1 MLRTNIL
8 VESKFFKKTMFNGL
22 FQKTYNK
29 ISFEDVQF
37 ILKSSHK
44 TDFIIINTLP
54 ITEQDCLIKTTIS
67 YDSEEKIINELMTKY
82 EFKKYKFIIYGKH
95 SNDDSVEKKAKQ
107 LLNLGFLNV
116 YVYAGGLFE
125 WMLLQDIYGFDEFP
139 TSKKVLDILKFKPPR
154 TFETKMLLL

>member
-22 FQKTYNK
+22 FQKIYNK

-54 ITEQDCLIKTTIS
+54 ITEQECLIKNTIS

-107 LLNLGFLNV
+107 LLNLGFSNAFV
-116 YVYAGGLFE
+116 YPGGLFE

-139 TSKKVLDILKFKPPR
+139 TTKKVLDILKFKPPR

>member
-1 MLRTNIL
+1 
-8 VESKFFKKTMFNGL
+8 MFNGL

-29 ISFEDVQF
+29 ISFEDIQY
-37 ILKSSHK
+37 IIKSSYN
-44 TDFIIINTLP
+44 TEFIIINTLS
-54 ITEQDCLIKTTIS
+54 ITEQECLIKNTIS
-67 YDSEEKIINELMTKY
+67 YNSEESLINELMNKY

-107 LLNLGFLNV
+107 LLNLGFSNV
-116 YVYAGGLFE
+116 YVYTGGLFE

-139 TSKKVLDILKFKPPR
+139 TSKKVLDILKYKSPR

>member
-1 MLRTNIL
+1 
-8 VESKFFKKTMFNGL
+8 MFNGL

-37 ILKSSHK
+37 ILKSSYK
-44 TDFIIINTLP
+44 SESIIINTLP
-54 ITEQDCLIKTTIS
+54 ITEQDCLIKNTIS
-67 YDSEEKIINELMTKY
+67 YNSEESLINDLITKY

-107 LLNLGFLNV
+107 LMNLGFNNV
-116 YVYAGGLFE
+116 YVYLGGLFE

-139 TSKKVLDILKFKPPR
+139 TSKKVLDILKFRAPR

>member
-8 VESKFFKKTMFNGL
+8 VESNFFKKIMFNGL

-37 ILKSSHK
+37 IIKSSYN

-54 ITEQDCLIKTTIS
+54 ITEQDCLIKNTIS

-95 SNDDSVEKKAKQ
+95 SNDVSIETKGKQ
-107 LLNLGFLNV
+107 LLNLGFSNV
-116 YVYAGGLFE
+116 YVYLGGLFE

-139 TSKKVLDILKFKPPR
+139 TTKKVLDILKFKPPR

>member
-8 VESKFFKKTMFNGL
+8 VESKNFKKAMFNGL

-29 ISFEDVQF
+29 ISFEDIQY
-37 ILKSSHK
+37 IIKSSYK
-44 TDFIIINTLP
+44 NDFIIINTLS
-54 ITEQDCLIKTTIS
+54 ITEQDCLIKNTIS

-107 LLNLGFLNV
+107 LLNLGFSNV
-116 YVYAGGLFE
+116 YVYTGGLFE
-125 WMLLQDIYGFDEFP
+125 WLLLQDIYGFDEFP
-139 TSKKVLDILKFKPPR
+139 TTKKVLDILKYKPPR

>member
-8 VESKFFKKTMFNGL
+8 VESKFLKTMFNGL

-29 ISFEDVQF
+29 ISFEDIQY
-37 ILKSSHK
+37 IIKSSYK
-44 TDFIIINTLP
+44 NDFIIINTLP
-54 ITEQDCLIKTTIS
+54 ITEQECLIKNTIS

-107 LLNLGFLNV
+107 LLNLGFSNV
-116 YVYAGGLFE
+116 YVYVGGLFE
-125 WMLLQDIYGFDEFP
+125 WLLLQDIYGFDEFP
-139 TSKKVLDILKFKPPR
+139 TTKKVLDILKFKPPR

>member
-22 FQKTYNK
+22 FQKIYNK

-54 ITEQDCLIKTTIS
+54 ITEQECLIKNTIS

-107 LLNLGFLNV
+107 LLNLGFSNV
-116 YVYAGGLFE
+116 YVYIGGLFE

-139 TSKKVLDILKFKPPR
+139 TTKKVLDILKFKPPR

>member
-1 MLRTNIL
+1 
-8 VESKFFKKTMFNGL
+8 MFNGL

-29 ISFEDVQF
+29 ISFEDVQY
-37 ILKSSHK
+37 IMKSSHK

-54 ITEQDCLIKTTIS
+54 ITEQDCLIKNTIS

-95 SNDDSVEKKAKQ
+95 SNDISVDKKGKQ
-107 LLNLGFLNV
+107 LISLGFSNV
-116 YVYAGGLFE
+116 YVYVGGLFE

-139 TSKKVLDILKFKPPR
+139 TTKKVLDILKYKPPR

>member
-8 VESKFFKKTMFNGL
+8 VESKNFKKTMFNGL

-29 ISFEDVQF
+29 ISFEDIQY
-37 ILKSSHK
+37 IIKSSYK
-44 TDFIIINTLP
+44 TEFIIINTLS
-54 ITEQDCLIKTTIS
+54 ITEQECLIKNTIS
-67 YDSEEKIINELMTKY
+67 YNSEESLINDLMNKY

-107 LLNLGFLNV
+107 LLNLGFSNV
-116 YVYAGGLFE
+116 YIYMGGLFE

-139 TSKKVLDILKFKPPR
+139 TTKKVLDILKYKPPR

>member
-37 ILKSSHK
+37 ILKSSYK

-54 ITEQDCLIKTTIS
+54 ITEQECLIKNTIS

-107 LLNLGFLNV
+107 LLNLGFSNV
-116 YVYAGGLFE
+116 FVYPGGLFE

-139 TSKKVLDILKFKPPR
+139 TTKKVLDILKFDK
-154 TFETKMLLL
+154 KI

>member
-37 ILKSSHK
+37 ILKSSYK

-54 ITEQDCLIKTTIS
+54 ITEQECLIKNTIS

-107 LLNLGFLNV
+107 LLNLGFSNV
-116 YVYAGGLFE
+116 FVYPGGLFE

-139 TSKKVLDILKFKPPR
+139 TTKKVLDILKFKPPR

>member
-8 VESKFFKKTMFNGL
+8 VESNFFKKTMFNGL

-37 ILKSSHK
+37 IIKSSYN

-54 ITEQDCLIKTTIS
+54 ITEQDCLIKNTIS
-67 YDSEEKIINELMTKY
+67 YNSEESLINDLITKY

-107 LLNLGFLNV
+107 LMNLGFLNV
-116 YVYAGGLFE
+116 YVYVGGLFE

>member
-22 FQKTYNK
+22 FQKIYNK

-54 ITEQDCLIKTTIS
+54 ITEQECLIKNTIS

-107 LLNLGFLNV
+107 LLNLGFSNV
-116 YVYAGGLFE
+116 FVYPGGLFE

-139 TSKKVLDILKFKPPR
+139 TTKKVLDILKFKPPR